1 MKATGSRS
9 THRRAATKTKGAKKV
24 GTFSKRIELAAT
36 AEGPFRS
43 VSALV
48 DPGSI
53 YTWVPGRILRGLGI
67 AATDRYEF
75 IMANGDKIQ
84 RDRAEALIRIDGRVM
99 HTICV
104 FGEDG
109 DQALLGAYA
118 LEGFALAVDPLRR
131 RLVPMEVLPA
141 ASTGSEGGKP

>member
-9 THRRAATKTKGAKKV
+9 GHHRTTKQVRGAKKV

-48 DPGSI
+48 DTGSI
-53 YTWVPGRILRGLGI
+53 YTWIPGRIIRGLGI
-67 AATDRYEF
+67 SATDQYEF
-75 IMANGDKIQ
+75 IMANGEKIK
-84 RDRAEALIRIDGRVM
+84 RDRVEALIRLDGRVM

-104 FGEDG
+104 IGEDG
-109 DQALLGAYA
+109 DQALLGAYT

-141 ASTGSEGGKP
+141 ASTETEGGTP